1 MMKQLTKTMI
11 IAIAVIIPFC
21 FASCKKIKGNGD
33 VITDVMTMSQFDG
46 ISLSSV
52 FDATIVHSD
61 DYKVVIE
68 AESNIM
74 PYIVTEVKNK
84 TLKLRMKPNISF
96 HRFKDIKV
104 TIYCDKLESITS
116 SGASTIF
123 AENII
128 CLDKLDISTSGADD
142 IEIANLSECKNLK
155 LELSGSG
162 KVEIG
167 NVICD
172 NYEMNMSGAG
182 NVSLAG
188 ECHFAKIN
196 MSGAGKYNAF
206 GLNVNK
212 YNIEISGAGDAMV
225 TAIDELTVRLSGA
238 GNVNY
243 RGNPQLNIS
252 NSGIGRVINKN

>member
-1 MMKQLTKTMI
+1 MKQLTKTMI

-116 SGASTIF
+116 SGAGNIF
-123 AENII
+123 AEDII
-128 CLDKLDISTSGADD
+128 CLEKLDISTSGVGN
-142 IEIANLSECKNLK
+142 IEITNVSECKNLTLK
-155 LELSGSG
+155 LSGSG
-162 KVEIG
+162 NIKIG

-188 ECHFAKIN
+188 ECSFAKIN
-196 MSGAGKYNAF
+196 ISGAGKYDAF
-206 GLNVNK
+206 GLNANK
-212 YNIEISGAGDAMV
+212 YDIKISGVGDAMV
-225 TAIDELTVRLSGA
+225 TAIDELTVKLSGA

-252 NSGIGRVINKN
+252 NSGVGRVINKN